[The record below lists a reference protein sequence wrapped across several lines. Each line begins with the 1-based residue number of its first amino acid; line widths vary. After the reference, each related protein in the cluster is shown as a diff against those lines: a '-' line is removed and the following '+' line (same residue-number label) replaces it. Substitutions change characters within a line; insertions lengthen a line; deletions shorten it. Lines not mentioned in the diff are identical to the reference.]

1 MENQLVCFIFHRLK
15 GSFNDVSFLCYGI
28 WQRVRGVL
36 ICGRDRPKIIRN
48 FQAVSATDF
57 NIVCHCPS
65 GCRFIRGLTC
75 ISFHRSLLVSDDEED
90 TKRVVRSAK
99 DKRFVQFFFIVIILF
114 SISACRESRILIWFH
129 SWPLGLK
136 NWPTSLKPS
145 GMQWRSVTWL
155 SVWRNLSSCVE
166 LFSKART

>member
-1 MENQLVCFIFHRLK
+1 MDTGHRYHNVIVIWLQMENQLAFDFDHLIMNNNEHLIFHRLK

-36 ICGRDRPKIIRN
+36 LCGRDRPKIIRN

-75 ISFHRSLLVSDDEED
+75 VFHFTGRCSSVMMRRTPREWCAAPK
-90 TKRVVRSAK
+90 TKGLW
-99 DKRFVQFFFIVIILF
+99 FFFLLLLF
-114 SISACRESRILIWFH
+114 YFPFL
-129 SWPLGLK
+129 P
-136 NWPTSLKPS
+136 
-145 GMQWRSVTWL
+145 
-155 SVWRNLSSCVE
+155 VE
-166 LFSKART
+166 NQEF